1 MELRSRSCDW
11 LLGMSIFLTNSLLFL
26 LLLFQKA
33 CFVDFQKAY
42 DTIWRN
48 GLFYKLMKYGF
59 SQKIIFLL
67 KSMYDRVVSAV
78 KVKSGLT
85 ATFTPLV
92 GVRQGCKLIVNDIVD
107 IFDSTCDPLI
117 MGECKISYLLYADGL
132 ILLSESEHGLKRCLD
147 KLNCYAKKWQMRIN
161 IKKTKA
167 IIFNKSGK
175 IFRSEFKLGNQPIQ
189 VTDSYVYLGIT
200 FTPSGSFSLA
210 QKKLYYKA
218 TRSLYGFLSE
228 VNIYNGASVSA
239 VLKLFDSLVSPMLL
253 YNCEIWDCFLKSV
266 GNNYE
271 KFVSRIFDERITPEN
286 MQNKICKM
294 ALGVHSKASNHAVKG
309 ELGRFPLHLIIYT
322 RIFKYFLRLFTLQN
336 NQILKSTLEIK
347 KSI

>member
-1 MELRSRSCDW
+1 
-11 LLGMSIFLTNSLLFL
+11 
-26 LLLFQKA
+26 
-33 CFVDFQKAY
+33 
-42 DTIWRN
+42 
-48 GLFYKLMKYGF
+48 
-59 SQKIIFLL
+59 
-67 KSMYDRVVSAV
+67 
-78 KVKSGLT
+78 
-85 ATFTPLV
+85 
-92 GVRQGCKLIVNDIVD
+92 
-107 IFDSTCDPLI
+107 
-117 MGECKISYLLYADGL
+117 MGEYKISYLLYADGL

-175 IFRSEFKLGNQPIQ
+175 IFRTEFKLGNQPIQ

-253 YNCEIWDCFLKSV
+253 YNCEIWGCFSKSV

-271 KFVSRIFDERITPEN
+271 KFQCLEN
-286 MQNKICKM
+286 FWWTNNTREYAKQGMQN
-294 ALGVHSKASNHAVKG
+294 G
-309 ELGRFPLHLIIYT
+309 
-322 RIFKYFLRLFTLQN
+322 LRGSL
-336 NQILKSTLEIK
+336 
-347 KSI
+347 

>member
-1 MELRSRSCDW
+1 
-11 LLGMSIFLTNSLLFL
+11 
-26 LLLFQKA
+26 
-33 CFVDFQKAY
+33 
-42 DTIWRN
+42 
-48 GLFYKLMKYGF
+48 
-59 SQKIIFLL
+59 
-67 KSMYDRVVSAV
+67 
-78 KVKSGLT
+78 
-85 ATFTPLV
+85 
-92 GVRQGCKLIVNDIVD
+92 
-107 IFDSTCDPLI
+107 
-117 MGECKISYLLYADGL
+117 MGECKISYLLYAEGL

-218 TRSLYGFLSE
+218 TWSLYGFLSE

-239 VLKLFDSLVSPMLL
+239 VLKLFDSLVSPILL
-253 YNCEIWDCFLKSV
+253 YNCEIWGCFSKSV

-286 MQNKICKM
+286 MYNKVCKM